1 MLNTEKPLVDE
12 NNIQV
17 TETCKDWKEAI
28 KSASKPLLKENK
40 ISTTYVNNMIESVKQ
55 NGPYMVLTDYF
66 ALMHARPGV
75 GVNQMGMSLLIVKKP
90 VDLEGKPVKIFLVMA
105 AVDNTSHLSSLQKI
119 MKIFMDDKAYQTILE
134 GNKEKILEIFKEGR

>member
-1 MLNTEKPLVDE
+1 MLNTEKPLFDE

-28 KSASKPLLKENK
+28 KLASKPLLKENK
-40 ISTTYVNNMIESVKQ
+40 ISTIYVNNMIESVKQ
-55 NGPYMVLTDYF
+55 NGPYMVLTNYF

>member
-1 MLNTEKPLVDE
+1 MLNTEKPLFDE

-28 KSASKPLLKENK
+28 KLASKPLLKENK
-40 ISTTYVNNMIESVKQ
+40 ISTIYVNNMIESVKQ

>member
-1 MLNTEKPLVDE
+1 MLNTEKPLFDE

-28 KSASKPLLKENK
+28 KLASKPLLNENK

-105 AVDNTSHLSSLQKI
+105 AIDNTSHLSSLQKI
-119 MKIFMDDKAYQTILE
+119 MKIFMDDKAYQTILK

>member
-1 MLNTEKPLVDE
+1 LLNTEKPLVDE

-28 KSASKPLLKENK
+28 KLASKPLLKENK
-40 ISTTYVNNMIESVKQ
+40 ISTIYVNNMIESVKQ

>member
-1 MLNTEKPLVDE
+1 MLNTEKTLFDE

-28 KSASKPLLKENK
+28 KLASKPLLKENK
-40 ISTTYVNNMIESVKQ
+40 ISTIYVNNMIESVKQ

>member
-28 KSASKPLLKENK
+28 KLASKPLLKENK
-40 ISTTYVNNMIESVKQ
+40 ISTIYVNNMIESVKQ